1 MLYFCPIGPLTLIV
15 NNAKWAPTSKFLKNI
30 NFFLKP
36 VVKNNMEHIK
46 EPYFEQLKYP
56 TIEFL

>member
-36 VVKNNMEHIK
+36 VVKNNMGHIK
-46 EPYFEQLKYP
+46 EPYFE
-56 TIEFL
+56 